1 MLNFIIK
8 KTIKNYEQTN
18 LPSVRTAYGKLA
30 SFIGIC
36 CNVFLFAIKTFI
48 GVISHSVAITADA
61 VNNLSD
67 ASSSIIS
74 LIGFKLAEKPADEDH
89 PYGHGRYE
97 YISGLMVAVLV
108 IVIGFELLKSS
119 VDKIFN
125 PENVTLSIISVA
137 VLVVSVIVKLWMM
150 YFNTYIGKKIDSGT
164 LIATAADSR
173 NDVIST
179 LAVLASF
186 IISYFISFDLDGY
199 MGAAVAI
206 FILFNGFGLIK
217 DTVSPMLGE
226 APSPEFVNKIRDKI
240 LSYPGILGTHDLII
254 HDYGPGRKFA
264 SVHVEIAAEDDVI
277 QSHDVIDN
285 IERYFKEYENLHMI
299 VHYDPIVTADS
310 QIKDIREWLES
321 QVKSINTEL
330 SIHDLRVVP
339 GTTHTNLVFDC
350 VVPHSVNFAPGE
362 LKKRIIESVQK
373 KYPDYYCVITIDST
387 FAPITS
393 ND

>member
-8 KTIKNYEQTN
+8 RTIKDYEQTSV
-18 LPSVRTAYGKLA
+18 PAVRTAYGKLA
-30 SFIGIC
+30 STVGIC
-36 CNVFLFAIKTFI
+36 CNLFLFVIKTFI
-48 GVISHSVAITADA
+48 GLISHSVAITADA

-97 YISGLMVAVLV
+97 YISGLMVAVLI

-119 VDKIFN
+119 VEKIFN
-125 PENVTLSIISVA
+125 PENVTLSIISVV
-137 VLVVSVIVKLWMM
+137 VLLISIAVKLWMM
-150 YFNTYIGKKIDSGT
+150 SFNTYIGKRIDSGT

-179 LAVLASF
+179 TAVLVSF
-186 IISYFISFDLDGY
+186 IVSAFLPFDLDGY
-199 MGAAVAI
+199 MGAAVAV
-206 FILFNGFGLIK
+206 FILINGFGLIK
-217 DTVSPMLGE
+217 DTISPMLGE
-226 APSPEFVNKIRDKI
+226 APSPEFVEKIRQKI

-277 QSHDVIDN
+277 ESHDVIDN
-285 IERYFKEYENLHMI
+285 IERYFKENENLHMI
-299 VHYDPIVTADS
+299 VHYDPIVTSDS
-310 QIKDIREWLES
+310 KIKDIREWLNAE
-321 QVKSINTEL
+321 VKSINPEL
-330 SIHDLRVVP
+330 SIHDLRIVP

-350 VVPHSVNFAPGE
+350 VVPHSTDLAPGE
-362 LKKRIIESVQK
+362 LKRRISEKVNQ

-393 ND
+393 DN